1 VSGDGRD
8 PVSGDGRD
16 PASVDGRVA
25 VIGGGLAGAAAALT
39 IAESGAPVL
48 LVAEGPGAT
57 ALVAGTLDVAGAS
70 PGIPTLPWRD
80 RLRGNVLLPRERLAL
95 HRRGAATHPYAQ
107 LFGGGEEIDRAER
120 EIEAA
125 MLRLAAWLAPSG
137 LALAGSLAANRLLP
151 SVPGTLRIADYALG
165 PVAGADVLGAAELA
179 VVDLPALEGW
189 DARALARTLAH
200 ELDALG
206 LRKLPLGVVHP
217 ALPEGLRAEA
227 NPARLAAQLDRPGGR
242 AALAESV
249 RGLGAEGRVLL
260 FPPVLGLDASAALVA
275 ALEAATGARVGEAL
289 AFPPHA
295 LCGYRL
301 QRALDAALERAGV
314 ERVRGRVRSV
324 AGADGDRLA
333 FVLAGDEGRRIEADA
348 VVLATGRFVGGGL
361 EAGADAVREPL
372 LSLPLYD
379 GDGRRIDGIPAWRS
393 ARKGYGNEQPLFS
406 AGVRTDRR
414 LRPLGGHGRPQH
426 PRLFAAGD
434 LLGGFD
440 PSRERTGLGVALL
453 SGIHAGRAAAEAL
466 RGPAGASAGAG
477 GMP

>member
-1 VSGDGRD
+1 LSGEGRGLGSGEGRD
-8 PVSGDGRD
+8 PS
-16 PASVDGRVA
+16 GRVA
-25 VIGGGLAGAAAALT
+25 VLGAGLAGAAAALT
-39 IAESGAPVL
+39 LAEAGAQVVQ
-48 LVAEGPGAT
+48 VAGGPGAT

-95 HRRGAATHPYAQ
+95 HRRGAPRHPYAQ

-125 MLRLAAWLAPSG
+125 MLRLAGWLAPEG

-165 PVAGADVLGAAELA
+165 PVAGADVLSASELA

-200 ELDALG
+200 ELDTLG
-206 LRKLPLGVVHP
+206 LRKLPLSIVHP
-217 ALPEGLRAEA
+217 ALPERLRGEA
-227 NPARLAAQLDRPGGR
+227 SPARLAAQLDRPEAR
-242 AALAESV
+242 AALAEAV
-249 RGLGAEGRVLL
+249 AGLGAEGRVLL
-260 FPPVLGLDASAALVA
+260 FPPVLGLDAHAPLIA
-275 ALEAATGARVGEAL
+275 ALEAASGARVGEAL

-295 LCGYRL
+295 MNGYRL
-301 QRALDAALERAGV
+301 QRALDAALRRAGV
-314 ERVRGRVRSV
+314 ERVSARVRSV

-333 FVLAGDEGRRIEADA
+333 LTLAEGQGRRIEADA

-361 EAGADAVREPL
+361 EAGAEAVHEPL
-372 LSLPLYD
+372 LALPLYD
-379 GDGRRIDGIPAWRS
+379 GDGRRVDGIPAWRS

-414 LRPLGGHGRPQH
+414 LRPLGSHGRPH
-426 PRLFAAGD
+426 HARLFAAGD

-453 SGIHAGRAAAEAL
+453 SGIHAGRAAGEAL
-466 RGPAGASAGAG
+466 RGPAGASAEPG